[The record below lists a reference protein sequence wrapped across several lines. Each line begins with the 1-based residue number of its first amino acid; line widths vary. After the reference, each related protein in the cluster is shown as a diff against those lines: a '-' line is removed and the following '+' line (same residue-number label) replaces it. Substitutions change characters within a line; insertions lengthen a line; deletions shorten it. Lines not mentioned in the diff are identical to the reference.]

1 MNCDVIKLL
10 PDSVANQIAA
20 GEVIQRPAS
29 VIKEL
34 VENSVD
40 AGATAIEIIVRDA
53 GRTLI
58 QVVDNGK
65 GMTPTDARMAFERHA
80 TSKITAADDL
90 YALHTMGFRGEAL
103 PSIAAVA
110 QIDLRTMQPGETVGT
125 RLQLSESQFVSQEAC
140 VCRAGTSLM
149 VKNLFFH
156 MPARRKFLKKDS
168 VEMSHIMHEFER
180 LALVNTD
187 IEFTFISNDTTMFK
201 LLRGSLKQRITAL
214 MGKAIGS
221 QIIPIAT
228 ETAIV
233 KIDGFVGLPSHARR
247 RGAPQ
252 YFFVNGRNMRH
263 PYFHKAVTSCYA
275 DLIAPDVQPIYFINL
290 QVDPATIDVNI
301 HPQKHEIKFE
311 NEQAIWQ
318 ILTAAV
324 KQALGR
330 VNAAGA
336 IDFDSDDVPD
346 IPVFMPD
353 ANAPMPGIATNADYN
368 PFTAEDTD
376 DTAPQVGFEMRSSI
390 NTAGQP
396 AATERRA
403 SPITPGYSRPATQR
417 VPDDWDKLYES
428 FVRRSGSNEVPD
440 PEPASAPATT
450 PAVVEQTTDTGSDT
464 RPPVL
469 IEAADSITRHL
480 SLNNKYIVLASREG
494 LMIIDRHRAHMRV
507 LYDRY
512 IAELQDSPRPS
523 QKLLFPETVTLT
535 PAQST
540 TLSAV
545 SDLIGR
551 LGFDVS
557 FLGDSVWAVN
567 AIPATRGN
575 AVEALTRMVAE
586 LAESGETSDDIM
598 IRPLAKAMAR
608 SQALLP
614 GQEITPEEDEALI
627 AALLSSTEAAY
638 SPDGL
643 KTFTIIDNP
652 SLSKLFH

>member
-34 VENSVD
+34 VENSID
-40 AGATAIEIIVRDA
+40 AGATAIEIIVKDA

-90 YALHTMGFRGEAL
+90 YSLHTMGFRGEAL

-110 QIDLRTMQPGETVGT
+110 QIDLRTMPQGETIGT

-140 VCRAGTSLM
+140 ACRAGTNLM

-187 IEFTFISNDTTMFK
+187 VEFTFISNDTTMFK
-201 LLRGSLKQRITAL
+201 LLRSSLKQRIIAL
-214 MGKAIGS
+214 MGKAIGG

-228 ETAIV
+228 ETAMV
-233 KIDGFVGLPSHARR
+233 KVDGFVGLPSHARR
-247 RGAPQ
+247 RNAPQ

-263 PYFHKAVTSCYA
+263 PYFHKAVVGCYS
-275 DLIAPDVQPIYFINL
+275 DLIAPDMQPIYFINL

-318 ILTAAV
+318 IITAAV

-336 IDFDSDDVPD
+336 IDFDSEGMPD
-346 IPVFMPD
+346 IPVFQPD
-353 ANAPMPGIATNADYN
+353 ANATMPEIATDEGYN
-368 PFTAEDTD
+368 PFSD
-376 DTAPQVGFEMRSSI
+376 DPNQLPPVGFEIRSSI
-390 NTAGQP
+390 NTGSTPQP
-396 AATERRA
+396 RQA
-403 SPITPGYSRPATQR
+403 SAIAPSRPATQR
-417 VPDDWDKLYES
+417 VPGDWDKLYES
-428 FVRRSGSNEVPD
+428 FVQRSGEHPDMQPD
-440 PEPASAPATT
+440 PTEPAAPTEVRATPISPSDAPT
-450 PAVVEQTTDTGSDT
+450 LLDATDSY
-464 RPPVL
+464 
-469 IEAADSITRHL
+469 SRHL

-512 IAELQDSPRPS
+512 ITELKDTTQPS
-523 QKLLFPETVTLT
+523 QKLLFPETITLT

-540 TLSAV
+540 SLSAV
-545 SDLIGR
+545 SDLVAR
-551 LGFDVS
+551 LGFDIS

-567 AIPATRGN
+567 AVPATRGN
-575 AVEALTRMVAE
+575 AIDVLTRMVAE
-586 LAESGETSDDIM
+586 LAESGETSDELM
-598 IRPLAKAMAR
+598 IKPLAKAMAR

-627 AALLSSTEAAY
+627 AALLSSAEAAY

-643 KTFTIIDNP
+643 KTYTILDNP

>member
-34 VENSVD
+34 VENSID
-40 AGATAIEIIVRDA
+40 AGATAIEIIVKDA

-90 YALHTMGFRGEAL
+90 YSLHTMGFRGEAL

-110 QIDLRTMQPGETVGT
+110 QIDLRTMPHGETIGT

-140 VCRAGTSLM
+140 ACRAGTNLM

-187 IEFTFISNDTTMFK
+187 VEFTFISNDTTMFK
-201 LLRGSLKQRITAL
+201 LLRSSLKQRITAL

-228 ETAIV
+228 ETAMV

-247 RGAPQ
+247 RNAPQ

-263 PYFHKAVTSCYA
+263 PYFHKAVASCYSE
-275 DLIAPDVQPIYFINL
+275 LIAPDMQPIYFINL

-336 IDFDSDDVPD
+336 IDFESDDIPD
-346 IPVFMPD
+346 IPVFLPD
-353 ANAPMPGIATNADYN
+353 ANAPMPEIATNAGYN
-368 PFTAEDTD
+368 PFTD
-376 DTAPQVGFEMRSSI
+376 DPNELPPVGFEIRSSI
-390 NTAGQP
+390 NTTDKPQQTRTSS
-396 AATERRA
+396 AAT
-403 SPITPGYSRPATQR
+403 PSRPATQR

-428 FVRRSGSNEVPD
+428 FVRRSGDLPDVQPDTEEIASQNETRADLNTPSD
-440 PEPASAPATT
+440 T
-450 PAVVEQTTDTGSDT
+450 PA
-464 RPPVL
+464 L
-469 IEAADSITRHL
+469 IEATESYSRHL

-494 LMIIDRHRAHMRV
+494 LMVIDRHRAHMRV

-512 IAELQDSPRPS
+512 LAELKDAPQPS
-523 QKLLFPETVTLT
+523 QKLLFPESITLT

-545 SDLIGR
+545 SDLVTR

-557 FLGDSVWAVN
+557 FLGNSVWAVN
-567 AIPATRGN
+567 AVPATRGN
-575 AVEALTRMVAE
+575 AIDALTTMVAE
-586 LAESGETSDDIM
+586 LAETGEASEEMM
-598 IRPLAKAMAR
+598 IKPMAKAMAR
-608 SQALLP
+608 SQALMP

-627 AALLSSTEAAY
+627 AALLSSAEAAY

-643 KTFTIIDNP
+643 KTYSILDNQ

>member
-34 VENSVD
+34 VENSID
-40 AGATAIEIIVRDA
+40 AGATAIEIIVKDA

-90 YALHTMGFRGEAL
+90 YSLHTMGFRGEAL

-110 QIDLRTMQPGETVGT
+110 QIDLRTMPHGETIGT

-140 VCRAGTSLM
+140 ACRAGTNLM

-187 IEFTFISNDTTMFK
+187 VEFTFISNDTTMFK
-201 LLRGSLKQRITAL
+201 LLRSSLKQRITAL

-228 ETAIV
+228 ETAMV

-247 RGAPQ
+247 RNAPQ

-263 PYFHKAVTSCYA
+263 PYFHKAVASCYSE
-275 DLIAPDVQPIYFINL
+275 LIAPDMQPIYFINL

-336 IDFDSDDVPD
+336 IDFESDDIPD
-346 IPVFMPD
+346 IPVFLPD
-353 ANAPMPGIATNADYN
+353 ANAPMPEIATNAGYN
-368 PFTAEDTD
+368 PFTD
-376 DTAPQVGFEMRSSI
+376 DPNELPQVGFEIRSSI
-390 NTAGQP
+390 NTTDKPQQTRTSS
-396 AATERRA
+396 AAT
-403 SPITPGYSRPATQR
+403 PSRPATQR

-428 FVRRSGSNEVPD
+428 FVRRSGDLPDVQPDTEEIASQNETRADLNTPSD
-440 PEPASAPATT
+440 T
-450 PAVVEQTTDTGSDT
+450 PA
-464 RPPVL
+464 L
-469 IEAADSITRHL
+469 IEATESYSRHL

-494 LMIIDRHRAHMRV
+494 LMVIDRHRAHMRV

-512 IAELQDSPRPS
+512 LAELKDAPPPS
-523 QKLLFPETVTLT
+523 QKLLFPESITLT

-545 SDLIGR
+545 SDLVTR

-557 FLGDSVWAVN
+557 FLGNSVWAVN
-567 AIPATRGN
+567 AVPATRGN
-575 AVEALTRMVAE
+575 AIEALTTMVAE
-586 LAESGETSDDIM
+586 LAETGEASEEMM
-598 IRPLAKAMAR
+598 IKPMAKAMAR
-608 SQALLP
+608 SQALMP

-627 AALLSSTEAAY
+627 AALLSSAEAAY

-643 KTFTIIDNP
+643 KTYSILDNQ

>member
-34 VENSVD
+34 VENSID
-40 AGATAIEIIVRDA
+40 AGATAVEIIVKDA

-110 QIDLRTMQPGETVGT
+110 QIDLRTMRPGETVGT

-140 VCRAGTSLM
+140 ACRAGTNMM

-187 IEFTFISNDTTMFK
+187 VEFTFISNDTTLFK

-247 RGAPQ
+247 RNAPQ

-275 DLIAPDVQPIYFINL
+275 DLIAADMQPIYFISL

-318 ILTAAV
+318 IITAAV

-336 IDFDSDDVPD
+336 IDFDSDDIPD

-353 ANAPMPGIATNADYN
+353 ANATMPGIATNDNYN
-368 PFTAEDTD
+368 PFAD
-376 DTAPQVGFEMRSSI
+376 DADFPARSGFEIRSSI
-390 NTAGQP
+390 NTADSPRQP
-396 AATERRA
+396 RQAA
-403 SPITPGYSRPATQR
+403 PLSRPATQH
-417 VPDDWDKLYES
+417 VPDDWDRLYES
-428 FVRRSGSNEVPD
+428 FVRRSEGPVPSE
-440 PEPASAPATT
+440 PEPSAAASGHETETRADLSSPGT
-450 PAVVEQTTDTGSDT
+450 PALIDT
-464 RPPVL
+464 
-469 IEAADSITRHL
+469 ADSFSRHL

-512 IAELQDSPRPS
+512 LAKMQAAPRPS

-535 PAQST
+535 PSQST
-540 TLSAV
+540 AMSAV
-545 SDLIGR
+545 SDLLER
-551 LGFDVS
+551 LGYDVS

-567 AIPATRGN
+567 AVPSVRGN

-586 LAESGETSDDIM
+586 LAESGEAPDDLTVK
-598 IRPLAKAMAR
+598 PLAKAMAR

-627 AALLSSTEAAY
+627 AALLSSPEAAY

-643 KTFTIIDNP
+643 RTYTIIDNP

>member
-34 VENSVD
+34 VENSID
-40 AGATAIEIIVRDA
+40 AGATAIEIIVKDA

-90 YALHTMGFRGEAL
+90 YSLHTMGFRGEAL

-110 QIDLRTMQPGETVGT
+110 QIDLRTMPHGETIGT

-140 VCRAGTSLM
+140 ACRAGTNLM

-187 IEFTFISNDTTMFK
+187 VEFTFISNDTTMFK
-201 LLRGSLKQRITAL
+201 LLRSSLKQRITAL

-228 ETAIV
+228 ETAMV

-247 RGAPQ
+247 RNAPQ

-263 PYFHKAVTSCYA
+263 PYFHKAVASCYSE
-275 DLIAPDVQPIYFINL
+275 LIAPDMQPIYFINL

-336 IDFDSDDVPD
+336 IDFESDDIPD
-346 IPVFMPD
+346 IPVFLPD
-353 ANAPMPGIATNADYN
+353 ANAPMPEIATNAGYN
-368 PFTAEDTD
+368 PFTD
-376 DTAPQVGFEMRSSI
+376 DPNELPQVGFEIRSSI
-390 NTAGQP
+390 NTTDKPQQTRTSS
-396 AATERRA
+396 AAT
-403 SPITPGYSRPATQR
+403 PSRPATQR

-428 FVRRSGSNEVPD
+428 FVRRSGDLPDVQPDTEEIASQNETRADLNTPSD
-440 PEPASAPATT
+440 T
-450 PAVVEQTTDTGSDT
+450 PA
-464 RPPVL
+464 L
-469 IEAADSITRHL
+469 IEATESYSRHL

-494 LMIIDRHRAHMRV
+494 LMVIDRHRAHMRV

-512 IAELQDSPRPS
+512 LAELKDAPQPS
-523 QKLLFPETVTLT
+523 QKLLFPESITLT

-545 SDLIGR
+545 SDLVTH

-557 FLGDSVWAVN
+557 FLGNSVWAVN
-567 AIPATRGN
+567 AVPATRGN
-575 AVEALTRMVAE
+575 AIEALTTMVAE
-586 LAESGETSDDIM
+586 LAETGEASEEMM
-598 IRPLAKAMAR
+598 IKPMAKAMAR
-608 SQALLP
+608 SQALMP

-627 AALLSSTEAAY
+627 AALLSSAEAAY

-643 KTFTIIDNP
+643 KTYSILDNQ

>member
-34 VENSVD
+34 VENSID
-40 AGATAIEIIVRDA
+40 AGATAVEIIVKDA

-140 VCRAGTSLM
+140 ACRAGTNMM

-187 IEFTFISNDTTMFK
+187 VEFTFISNDTTLFK

-247 RGAPQ
+247 RNAPQ

-275 DLIAPDVQPIYFINL
+275 DLIAADMQPIYFISL

-318 ILTAAV
+318 IITAAV

-336 IDFDSDDVPD
+336 IDFDSDDIPD

-353 ANAPMPGIATNADYN
+353 ANATMPGIATNDNYN
-368 PFTAEDTD
+368 PFAD
-376 DTAPQVGFEMRSSI
+376 DADFPARSGFEIRSSI
-390 NTAGQP
+390 NTADSPRQP
-396 AATERRA
+396 RQAAPLR
-403 SPITPGYSRPATQR
+403 RPATQR
-417 VPDDWDKLYES
+417 VPDDWDRLYES
-428 FVRRSGSNEVPD
+428 FVRRSEGPAPSE
-440 PEPASAPATT
+440 PEPSAAASGHETETRADLSSPGT
-450 PAVVEQTTDTGSDT
+450 PALIDTTDSF
-464 RPPVL
+464 
-469 IEAADSITRHL
+469 SRHL

-512 IAELQDSPRPS
+512 LAEMQAVPRPS

-535 PAQST
+535 PSQST
-540 TLSAV
+540 AMSAV
-545 SDLIGR
+545 SDLLER
-551 LGFDVS
+551 LGYDVS

-567 AIPATRGN
+567 AVPSVRGN

-586 LAESGETSDDIM
+586 LAESGEAPDDLTVK
-598 IRPLAKAMAR
+598 PLARAMAR

-627 AALLSSTEAAY
+627 AALLSSPEAAY

-643 KTFTIIDNP
+643 RTYTIIDNP

>member
-34 VENSVD
+34 VENSID
-40 AGATAIEIIVRDA
+40 AGATAIEIIVKDA

-90 YALHTMGFRGEAL
+90 YSLHTMGFRGEAL

-110 QIDLRTMQPGETVGT
+110 QIDLRTMPQGETIGT

-140 VCRAGTSLM
+140 ACRAGTNLM

-187 IEFTFISNDTTMFK
+187 VEFTFISNDTTMFK
-201 LLRGSLKQRITAL
+201 LLRSSLKQRIIAL
-214 MGKAIGS
+214 MGKAIGG

-228 ETAIV
+228 ETAMV
-233 KIDGFVGLPSHARR
+233 KVDGFVGLPSHARR
-247 RGAPQ
+247 RNAPQ

-263 PYFHKAVTSCYA
+263 PYFHKAVVGCYA
-275 DLIAPDVQPIYFINL
+275 DLIAPDMQPIYFINL

-318 ILTAAV
+318 IITAAV

-336 IDFDSDDVPD
+336 IDFDSEGMPD
-346 IPVFMPD
+346 IPVFQPD
-353 ANAPMPGIATNADYN
+353 ANATMPEIATDEGYN
-368 PFTAEDTD
+368 PFSD
-376 DTAPQVGFEMRSSI
+376 DPNQLPPVGFEIRSSI
-390 NTAGQP
+390 NTGSTPQP
-396 AATERRA
+396 RAASA
-403 SPITPGYSRPATQR
+403 IAPSRPATQR
-417 VPDDWDKLYES
+417 VPGDWDKLYES
-428 FVRRSGSNEVPD
+428 FVQRSGEHPDVQPD
-440 PEPASAPATT
+440 PTEPVAPTEVRATPVPPSDAPT
-450 PAVVEQTTDTGSDT
+450 LLDATDSY
-464 RPPVL
+464 
-469 IEAADSITRHL
+469 SRHL

-512 IAELQDSPRPS
+512 IAELKDTTQPS
-523 QKLLFPETVTLT
+523 QKLLFPETITLT

-540 TLSAV
+540 SLSAV
-545 SDLIGR
+545 SDLVAR

-567 AIPATRGN
+567 AVPATRGN
-575 AVEALTRMVAE
+575 AIDVLTRMVAE
-586 LAESGETSDDIM
+586 LAESGETSDELM
-598 IRPLAKAMAR
+598 IKPLAKAMAR

-627 AALLSSTEAAY
+627 AALLSSAEAAY

-643 KTFTIIDNP
+643 KTYTILDNP

>member
-34 VENSVD
+34 VENSID
-40 AGATAIEIIVRDA
+40 AGATAIEIIVKDA

-80 TSKITAADDL
+80 TSKITTADDL
-90 YALHTMGFRGEAL
+90 YSLHTMGFRGEAL

-110 QIDLRTMQPGETVGT
+110 QIDLRTMPQGETIGT

-140 VCRAGTSLM
+140 ACRAGTNLM

-187 IEFTFISNDTTMFK
+187 VEFTFISNDTTMFK
-201 LLRGSLKQRITAL
+201 LLRSSLKQRIIAL
-214 MGKAIGS
+214 MGKAIGG

-228 ETAIV
+228 ETAMV
-233 KIDGFVGLPSHARR
+233 KVDGFVGLPSHARR
-247 RGAPQ
+247 RNAPQ

-263 PYFHKAVTSCYA
+263 PYFHKAVVGCYA
-275 DLIAPDVQPIYFINL
+275 DLIAPDMQPIYFINL

-318 ILTAAV
+318 IITAAV

-336 IDFDSDDVPD
+336 IDFDSEGMPD
-346 IPVFMPD
+346 IPVFQPD
-353 ANAPMPGIATNADYN
+353 ANATMPEIATDEGYN
-368 PFTAEDTD
+368 PFSD
-376 DTAPQVGFEMRSSI
+376 DPNQRPPVGFEIRSSI
-390 NTAGQP
+390 NTGSTPQP
-396 AATERRA
+396 RAASA
-403 SPITPGYSRPATQR
+403 IAPSRPATQR
-417 VPDDWDKLYES
+417 VPGDWDKLYES
-428 FVRRSGSNEVPD
+428 FVQRSGDQADVQPD
-440 PEPASAPATT
+440 PTEPVAPTEVRATPVPPSDAPT
-450 PAVVEQTTDTGSDT
+450 LLDATDSY
-464 RPPVL
+464 
-469 IEAADSITRHL
+469 SRHL

-512 IAELQDSPRPS
+512 IAELKDTTQPS
-523 QKLLFPETVTLT
+523 QKLLFPETITLT

-540 TLSAV
+540 SLSAV
-545 SDLIGR
+545 SDLVAR

-567 AIPATRGN
+567 AVPATRGN
-575 AVEALTRMVAE
+575 AIDVLTRMVAE
-586 LAESGETSDDIM
+586 LAESGETSDELM
-598 IRPLAKAMAR
+598 IKPLAKAMAR

-627 AALLSSTEAAY
+627 AALLSSAEAAY

-643 KTFTIIDNP
+643 KTYTILDNP

>member
-34 VENSVD
+34 VENSID
-40 AGATAIEIIVRDA
+40 AGATAIEIIVKDA

-90 YALHTMGFRGEAL
+90 YSLHTMGFRGEAL

-110 QIDLRTMQPGETVGT
+110 QIDLRTMPQGETIGT

-140 VCRAGTSLM
+140 ACRAGTNLM

-187 IEFTFISNDTTMFK
+187 VEFTFIANDTTMFK
-201 LLRGSLKQRITAL
+201 LLRGSLKQRIIAL
-214 MGKAIGS
+214 MGKAIGA

-228 ETAIV
+228 ETAMV

-247 RGAPQ
+247 RNAPQ

-263 PYFHKAVTSCYA
+263 PYFHKAVVGCYS
-275 DLIAPDVQPIYFINL
+275 DLIAPDMQPIYFINL
-290 QVDPATIDVNI
+290 QVDPSTIDVNI

-318 ILTAAV
+318 IITAAV

-336 IDFDSDDVPD
+336 IDFDSEGMPD
-346 IPVFMPD
+346 IPVFQPDTNATMPE
-353 ANAPMPGIATNADYN
+353 IATDEGYN
-368 PFTAEDTD
+368 PFSD
-376 DTAPQVGFEMRSSI
+376 DPNRLPPVGFEIKSSI
-390 NTAGQP
+390 NTGNSPQP
-396 AATERRA
+396 RTAPAIA
-403 SPITPGYSRPATQR
+403 PSRPATQR
-417 VPDDWDKLYES
+417 VPDNWDKLYES
-428 FVRRSGSNEVPD
+428 FVQRSGDRCDVQPD
-440 PEPASAPATT
+440 PTEPTAPTEVRANPMSPSDVPTLLDAT
-450 PAVVEQTTDTGSDT
+450 
-464 RPPVL
+464 
-469 IEAADSITRHL
+469 DSYSRHL

-494 LMIIDRHRAHMRV
+494 LMIIDRHRAHLRV

-512 IAELQDSPRPS
+512 IAELKDTTQPS
-523 QKLLFPETVTLT
+523 QKLLFPETITLT

-540 TLSAV
+540 ALSAV
-545 SDLIGR
+545 SDLVAR

-567 AIPATRGN
+567 AVPATRGN
-575 AVEALTRMVAE
+575 AIEVLTRMVAE
-586 LAESGETSDDIM
+586 LAESGETSDELM
-598 IRPLAKAMAR
+598 IKPLAKAMAR

-627 AALLSSTEAAY
+627 AALLSSAEAAY

-643 KTFTIIDNP
+643 NTYTILDNP

>member
-34 VENSVD
+34 VENSID
-40 AGATAIEIIVRDA
+40 AGATAVEIIVKDA

-140 VCRAGTSLM
+140 ACRAGTNMM

-187 IEFTFISNDTTMFK
+187 VEFTFISNDTTLFK

-247 RGAPQ
+247 RNAPQ

-275 DLIAPDVQPIYFINL
+275 DLIAADMQPIYFISL

-318 ILTAAV
+318 IITAAV

-336 IDFDSDDVPD
+336 IDFDSDDIPD

-353 ANAPMPGIATNADYN
+353 ADATMPGIATNDNYN
-368 PFTAEDTD
+368 PFAD
-376 DTAPQVGFEMRSSI
+376 DADFPARTGFEIRSSI
-390 NTAGQP
+390 NTADSPRQP
-396 AATERRA
+396 RQAA
-403 SPITPGYSRPATQR
+403 PLSRPATQR
-417 VPDDWDKLYES
+417 VPDDWDRLYES
-428 FVRRSGSNEVPD
+428 FVRRSEGPAPSE
-440 PEPASAPATT
+440 PEPSAAASGHETETRADLSSPGT
-450 PAVVEQTTDTGSDT
+450 PALIDTTDSF
-464 RPPVL
+464 
-469 IEAADSITRHL
+469 SRHL

-512 IAELQDSPRPS
+512 LAEMQAAPRPS

-535 PAQST
+535 PSQST
-540 TLSAV
+540 AMSAV
-545 SDLIGR
+545 SDLLER
-551 LGFDVS
+551 LGYDVS

-567 AIPATRGN
+567 AVPSVRGN

-586 LAESGETSDDIM
+586 LAESGEAPDDLTVK
-598 IRPLAKAMAR
+598 PLAKAMAR

-627 AALLSSTEAAY
+627 AALLSSPEAAY

-643 KTFTIIDNP
+643 RTYTIIDNP

>member
-34 VENSVD
+34 VENSID
-40 AGATAIEIIVRDA
+40 AGATAIEIIVKDA

-90 YALHTMGFRGEAL
+90 YSLHTMGFRGEAL

-110 QIDLRTMQPGETVGT
+110 QIDLRTMPQGETIGT

-140 VCRAGTSLM
+140 ACRAGTNLM

-187 IEFTFISNDTTMFK
+187 VEFTFISNDTTMFK
-201 LLRGSLKQRITAL
+201 LLRSSLKQRIIAL
-214 MGKAIGS
+214 MGKAIGG

-228 ETAIV
+228 ETAMV
-233 KIDGFVGLPSHARR
+233 KVDGFVGLPSHARR
-247 RGAPQ
+247 RNAPQ

-263 PYFHKAVTSCYA
+263 PYFHKAVVGCYA
-275 DLIAPDVQPIYFINL
+275 DLIAADMQPIYFINL

-318 ILTAAV
+318 IITAAV

-336 IDFDSDDVPD
+336 IDFDSEGMPD
-346 IPVFMPD
+346 IPVFQPD
-353 ANAPMPGIATNADYN
+353 ANATMPEIATDEGYN
-368 PFTAEDTD
+368 PFSD
-376 DTAPQVGFEMRSSI
+376 DPNQQPPVGFEIRSSI
-390 NTAGQP
+390 NTGSTPQP
-396 AATERRA
+396 RA
-403 SPITPGYSRPATQR
+403 SSAIAPSRPATKR
-417 VPDDWDKLYES
+417 VPGDWDKLYES
-428 FVRRSGSNEVPD
+428 FVQRSGEHPDVQPD
-440 PEPASAPATT
+440 PTEPVAPTEVRATPVPPSDAPT
-450 PAVVEQTTDTGSDT
+450 LLDATDSY
-464 RPPVL
+464 
-469 IEAADSITRHL
+469 SRHL

-512 IAELQDSPRPS
+512 IAELKDTTQPS
-523 QKLLFPETVTLT
+523 QKLLFPETITLT

-540 TLSAV
+540 SLSAV
-545 SDLIGR
+545 SDLVAR

-567 AIPATRGN
+567 AVPATRGN
-575 AVEALTRMVAE
+575 AIDVLTRMVAE
-586 LAESGETSDDIM
+586 LAESGETSDELM
-598 IRPLAKAMAR
+598 IKPLAKAMAR

-627 AALLSSTEAAY
+627 AALLSSAEAAY

-643 KTFTIIDNP
+643 KTYTILDNP

>member
-34 VENSVD
+34 VENSID
-40 AGATAIEIIVRDA
+40 AGATAIEIIVKDA

-90 YALHTMGFRGEAL
+90 YSLHTMGFRGEAL

-110 QIDLRTMQPGETVGT
+110 QIDLRTMPQGETIGT

-140 VCRAGTSLM
+140 ACRAGTNLM

-187 IEFTFISNDTTMFK
+187 VEFTFISNDTTMFK
-201 LLRGSLKQRITAL
+201 LLRSSLKQRIIAL
-214 MGKAIGS
+214 MGKAIGA

-228 ETAIV
+228 ETAMV
-233 KIDGFVGLPSHARR
+233 KVDGFVGLPSHARR
-247 RGAPQ
+247 RNAPQ

-263 PYFHKAVTSCYA
+263 PYFHKAVVGCYS
-275 DLIAPDVQPIYFINL
+275 DLIAPDMQPIYFINL
-290 QVDPATIDVNI
+290 QVDPSTIDVNI

-318 ILTAAV
+318 IITAAV

-336 IDFDSDDVPD
+336 IDFDSEGIPD
-346 IPVFMPD
+346 IPVFQPD
-353 ANAPMPGIATNADYN
+353 ANATMPEIVTDEGYN
-368 PFTAEDTD
+368 PFSD
-376 DTAPQVGFEMRSSI
+376 DPNQLPPVGFEIRSSI
-390 NTAGQP
+390 NTGSTPQP
-396 AATERRA
+396 RQA
-403 SPITPGYSRPATQR
+403 STPPTSRPATQR
-417 VPDDWDKLYES
+417 VPDNWDKLYES
-428 FVRRSGSNEVPD
+428 FVRRSGDQPDVQPDSTEPITATEVRATPMTPSD
-440 PEPASAPATT
+440 APTLLDAT
-450 PAVVEQTTDTGSDT
+450 
-464 RPPVL
+464 
-469 IEAADSITRHL
+469 DSYSRHL

-512 IAELQDSPRPS
+512 IAELKETTQPS
-523 QKLLFPETVTLT
+523 QKLLFPETITLT

-540 TLSAV
+540 SLSAV
-545 SDLIGR
+545 SDLVAR

-567 AIPATRGN
+567 AVPATRGN
-575 AVEALTRMVAE
+575 AIDVLTRMVAE
-586 LAESGETSDDIM
+586 LAESGETSDELM
-598 IRPLAKAMAR
+598 IKPLAKAMAR

-643 KTFTIIDNP
+643 KTYTILDNP

>member
-34 VENSVD
+34 VENSID
-40 AGATAIEIIVRDA
+40 AGATAIEIIVKDA

-90 YALHTMGFRGEAL
+90 YSLHTMGFRGEAL

-110 QIDLRTMQPGETVGT
+110 QIDLRTMPQGETIGT

-140 VCRAGTSLM
+140 ACRAGTNLM

-187 IEFTFISNDTTMFK
+187 VEFTFISNDTTMFK
-201 LLRGSLKQRITAL
+201 LLRSSLKQRIIAL
-214 MGKAIGS
+214 MGKAIGG

-228 ETAIV
+228 ETAMV
-233 KIDGFVGLPSHARR
+233 KVDGFVGLPSHARR
-247 RGAPQ
+247 RNAPQ

-263 PYFHKAVTSCYA
+263 PYFHKAVIGCYS
-275 DLIAPDVQPIYFINL
+275 DLIAPDMQPIYFINL

-318 ILTAAV
+318 IITAAV

-336 IDFDSDDVPD
+336 IDFDSEGMPD
-346 IPVFMPD
+346 IPVFQPD
-353 ANAPMPGIATNADYN
+353 ANATMPEIATDEGYN
-368 PFTAEDTD
+368 PFSD
-376 DTAPQVGFEMRSSI
+376 DPNQLPPVGFEIRSSI
-390 NTAGQP
+390 NTGSTPQP
-396 AATERRA
+396 RQA
-403 SPITPGYSRPATQR
+403 SAIAPSRPATQR
-417 VPDDWDKLYES
+417 VPGDWDKLYES
-428 FVRRSGSNEVPD
+428 FVQRSGEHPDMQPD
-440 PEPASAPATT
+440 PTEPAAPTEVRATPISPSDAPT
-450 PAVVEQTTDTGSDT
+450 LLDATDSY
-464 RPPVL
+464 
-469 IEAADSITRHL
+469 SRHL

-512 IAELQDSPRPS
+512 ITELKDTTQPS
-523 QKLLFPETVTLT
+523 QKLLFPETITLT

-540 TLSAV
+540 SLSAV
-545 SDLIGR
+545 SDLVAR

-567 AIPATRGN
+567 AVPATRGN
-575 AVEALTRMVAE
+575 AIDVLTRMVAE
-586 LAESGETSDDIM
+586 LAESGETSDELM
-598 IRPLAKAMAR
+598 IKPLAKAMAR

-627 AALLSSTEAAY
+627 AALLSSAEAAY

-643 KTFTIIDNP
+643 KTYTILDNP

>member
-34 VENSVD
+34 VENSID
-40 AGATAIEIIVRDA
+40 AGATAIEIIVKDA

-90 YALHTMGFRGEAL
+90 YSLHTMGFRGEAL

-110 QIDLRTMQPGETVGT
+110 QIDLRTMPQGETIGT

-140 VCRAGTSLM
+140 ACRAGTNLM

-187 IEFTFISNDTTMFK
+187 VEFTFISNDTTMFK
-201 LLRGSLKQRITAL
+201 LLQSSLKQRIIAL
-214 MGKAIGS
+214 MGKAIGG

-228 ETAIV
+228 ETAMV
-233 KIDGFVGLPSHARR
+233 KVDGFVGLPSHARR
-247 RGAPQ
+247 RNAPQ

-263 PYFHKAVTSCYA
+263 PYFHKAVVGCYS
-275 DLIAPDVQPIYFINL
+275 DLIAPDMQPIYFINL
-290 QVDPATIDVNI
+290 QVDPSTIDVNI

-318 ILTAAV
+318 IITAAV

-336 IDFDSDDVPD
+336 IDFDSEGMPD
-346 IPVFMPD
+346 IPVFQPD
-353 ANAPMPGIATNADYN
+353 ANATMPEIATDEGYN
-368 PFTAEDTD
+368 PFSD
-376 DTAPQVGFEMRSSI
+376 DPNQLPPVGFEIRSSI
-390 NTAGQP
+390 NTGSTPQP
-396 AATERRA
+396 RQA
-403 SPITPGYSRPATQR
+403 SAIAPSRPATQR
-417 VPDDWDKLYES
+417 VPDNWDKLYES
-428 FVRRSGSNEVPD
+428 FVQRSGEHPDVQPD
-440 PEPASAPATT
+440 PTEPTAPTEVRATPMPPSDAPT
-450 PAVVEQTTDTGSDT
+450 LLDATDSY
-464 RPPVL
+464 
-469 IEAADSITRHL
+469 SRHL

-512 IAELQDSPRPS
+512 ITELKDTTQPS
-523 QKLLFPETVTLT
+523 QKLLFPETITLT

-540 TLSAV
+540 SLSAV
-545 SDLIGR
+545 SDLVAR

-567 AIPATRGN
+567 AVPATRGN
-575 AVEALTRMVAE
+575 AIDVLTRMVAE
-586 LAESGETSDDIM
+586 LAESGETSDELM
-598 IRPLAKAMAR
+598 IKPLAKAMAR

-614 GQEITPEEDEALI
+614 GQEITSEEDEALI
-627 AALLSSTEAAY
+627 AALLSSAEAAY

-643 KTFTIIDNP
+643 KTYTILDNP

>member
-34 VENSVD
+34 VENSID
-40 AGATAIEIIVRDA
+40 AGATAVEIIVKDA

-140 VCRAGTSLM
+140 ACRAGTNMM

-187 IEFTFISNDTTMFK
+187 VEFTFISNDTTLFK

-247 RGAPQ
+247 RNAPQ

-275 DLIAPDVQPIYFINL
+275 DLIAGDMQPIYFISL

-318 ILTAAV
+318 IITAAV

-336 IDFDSDDVPD
+336 IDFDSDDIPD

-353 ANAPMPGIATNADYN
+353 ANATMPGIATNDNYN
-368 PFTAEDTD
+368 PFAD
-376 DTAPQVGFEMRSSI
+376 DADFPARTGFEIRSSI
-390 NTAGQP
+390 NTADSPRQSRQ
-396 AATERRA
+396 AA
-403 SPITPGYSRPATQR
+403 PLSRPATQR
-417 VPDDWDKLYES
+417 VPDDWDRLYES
-428 FVRRSGSNEVPD
+428 FIRRSEGPAPSE
-440 PEPASAPATT
+440 PEPSAAASGHETETRADLSSPGPPALID
-450 PAVVEQTTDTGSDT
+450 TTDSF
-464 RPPVL
+464 
-469 IEAADSITRHL
+469 SRHL

-512 IAELQDSPRPS
+512 LAEMQAAPRPS
-523 QKLLFPETVTLT
+523 HKLLFPETVTLT
-535 PAQST
+535 PSQST
-540 TLSAV
+540 AMSAV
-545 SDLIGR
+545 SDLLER
-551 LGFDVS
+551 LGYDVS

-567 AIPATRGN
+567 AVPSVRGN

-586 LAESGETSDDIM
+586 LAESGEAPDDLTVK
-598 IRPLAKAMAR
+598 PLAKAMAR

-627 AALLSSTEAAY
+627 AALLSSPEAAY

-643 KTFTIIDNP
+643 RTYTIIDNP

>member
-34 VENSVD
+34 VENSID
-40 AGATAIEIIVRDA
+40 AGATAIEIIVKDA

-80 TSKITAADDL
+80 TSKITAANDL
-90 YALHTMGFRGEAL
+90 YSLHTMGFRGEAL

-110 QIDLRTMQPGETVGT
+110 QIDLRTMPQGETIGT

-140 VCRAGTSLM
+140 ACRAGTNLM

-187 IEFTFISNDTTMFK
+187 VEFTFISNDTTMFK
-201 LLRGSLKQRITAL
+201 LLRSSLKQRIIAL
-214 MGKAIGS
+214 MGKAIGG

-228 ETAIV
+228 ETAMV
-233 KIDGFVGLPSHARR
+233 KVDGFVGLPSHARR
-247 RGAPQ
+247 RNAPQ

-263 PYFHKAVTSCYA
+263 PYFHKAVVGCYS
-275 DLIAPDVQPIYFINL
+275 DLIAPDMQPIYFINL

-318 ILTAAV
+318 IITAAV

-336 IDFDSDDVPD
+336 IDFDSEGMPD
-346 IPVFMPD
+346 IPVFQPD
-353 ANAPMPGIATNADYN
+353 ANATMPEIATDEGYN
-368 PFTAEDTD
+368 PFSD
-376 DTAPQVGFEMRSSI
+376 DPNQLPPVGFEIRSSI
-390 NTAGQP
+390 NTGSTPQP
-396 AATERRA
+396 RQA
-403 SPITPGYSRPATQR
+403 SAIAPSRPATQR
-417 VPDDWDKLYES
+417 VPGDWDKLYES
-428 FVRRSGSNEVPD
+428 FVQRSGEHPDMQPD
-440 PEPASAPATT
+440 PTEPAAPTEVRATPISPSDAPT
-450 PAVVEQTTDTGSDT
+450 LLDATDSY
-464 RPPVL
+464 
-469 IEAADSITRHL
+469 SRHL

-512 IAELQDSPRPS
+512 ITELKDTTQPS
-523 QKLLFPETVTLT
+523 QKLLFPETITLT

-540 TLSAV
+540 SLSAV
-545 SDLIGR
+545 SDLVAR

-567 AIPATRGN
+567 AVPATRGN
-575 AVEALTRMVAE
+575 AIDVLTRMVAE
-586 LAESGETSDDIM
+586 LAESGETSDELM
-598 IRPLAKAMAR
+598 IKPLAKAMAR

-627 AALLSSTEAAY
+627 AALLSSAEAAY

-643 KTFTIIDNP
+643 KTYTILDNP

>member
-34 VENSVD
+34 VENSID
-40 AGATAIEIIVRDA
+40 AGATAIEIIVKDA

-90 YALHTMGFRGEAL
+90 YSLHTMGFRGEAL

-110 QIDLRTMQPGETVGT
+110 QIDLRTMPQGETIGT

-140 VCRAGTSLM
+140 ACRAGTNLM

-187 IEFTFISNDTTMFK
+187 VEFTFIANDTTMFK
-201 LLRGSLKQRITAL
+201 LLRGSLKQRIIAL
-214 MGKAIGS
+214 MGKAIGA

-228 ETAIV
+228 ETAMV

-247 RGAPQ
+247 RNAPQ

-263 PYFHKAVTSCYA
+263 PYFHKAVVGCYS
-275 DLIAPDVQPIYFINL
+275 DLIAPDMQPIYFINL
-290 QVDPATIDVNI
+290 QVDPSTIDVNI

-318 ILTAAV
+318 IITAAV

-336 IDFDSDDVPD
+336 IDFDSEGMPD
-346 IPVFMPD
+346 IPVFQPDKNATMPE
-353 ANAPMPGIATNADYN
+353 IATDEGYN
-368 PFTAEDTD
+368 PFSD
-376 DTAPQVGFEMRSSI
+376 DPNRLPPVGFEIKSSI
-390 NTAGQP
+390 NTGNSPQP
-396 AATERRA
+396 RT
-403 SPITPGYSRPATQR
+403 SPAIAPSRPATQR
-417 VPDDWDKLYES
+417 VPDNWDKLYES
-428 FVRRSGSNEVPD
+428 FVQRSGDRSDMQPD
-440 PEPASAPATT
+440 PTEPAAPTEVRANPMSPSDAPTLLDAT
-450 PAVVEQTTDTGSDT
+450 
-464 RPPVL
+464 
-469 IEAADSITRHL
+469 DSYSRHL

-494 LMIIDRHRAHMRV
+494 LMIIDRHRAHLRV

-512 IAELQDSPRPS
+512 IAELKDTTQPS
-523 QKLLFPETVTLT
+523 QKLLFPETITLT

-540 TLSAV
+540 ALSAV
-545 SDLIGR
+545 SDLVAR

-567 AIPATRGN
+567 AVPATRGN
-575 AVEALTRMVAE
+575 AIEVLTRMVAE
-586 LAESGETSDDIM
+586 LAESGETSDELM
-598 IRPLAKAMAR
+598 IKPLAKAMAR

-627 AALLSSTEAAY
+627 AALLSSAEAAY

-643 KTFTIIDNP
+643 NTYTILDNP

>member
-34 VENSVD
+34 VENSID
-40 AGATAIEIIVRDA
+40 AGATAIEIIVKDA

-90 YALHTMGFRGEAL
+90 YSLHTMGFRGEAL

-110 QIDLRTMQPGETVGT
+110 QIDLRTMPQGETIGT

-140 VCRAGTSLM
+140 ACRAGTNLM

-187 IEFTFISNDTTMFK
+187 VEFTFIANDTTMFK
-201 LLRGSLKQRITAL
+201 LLRGSLKQRIIAL
-214 MGKAIGS
+214 MGKAIGA

-228 ETAIV
+228 ETAMV

-247 RGAPQ
+247 RNAPQ

-263 PYFHKAVTSCYA
+263 PYFHKAVVGCYS
-275 DLIAPDVQPIYFINL
+275 DLIAPDMQPIYFINL
-290 QVDPATIDVNI
+290 QVDPSTIDVNI

-318 ILTAAV
+318 IITAAV

-336 IDFDSDDVPD
+336 IDFDSEGMPD
-346 IPVFMPD
+346 IPVFQPDTNATMPE
-353 ANAPMPGIATNADYN
+353 IATDEGYN
-368 PFTAEDTD
+368 PFSD
-376 DTAPQVGFEMRSSI
+376 DPNRLPPVGFEIKSSI
-390 NTAGQP
+390 NTGNSPQP
-396 AATERRA
+396 RTAPAIA
-403 SPITPGYSRPATQR
+403 PSRPATQR
-417 VPDDWDKLYES
+417 VPDNWDKLYES
-428 FVRRSGSNEVPD
+428 FVQRSGDRCDVQPD
-440 PEPASAPATT
+440 PTEPTAPTEVRANPMSPSDAPTLLDAT
-450 PAVVEQTTDTGSDT
+450 
-464 RPPVL
+464 
-469 IEAADSITRHL
+469 DSYSRHL

-494 LMIIDRHRAHMRV
+494 LMIIDRHRAHLRV

-512 IAELQDSPRPS
+512 IAELKDTTQPS
-523 QKLLFPETVTLT
+523 QKLLFPETITLT

-540 TLSAV
+540 ALSAV
-545 SDLIGR
+545 SDLVAR

-567 AIPATRGN
+567 AVPATRGN
-575 AVEALTRMVAE
+575 AIEVLTRMVAE
-586 LAESGETSDDIM
+586 LAESGETSDELM
-598 IRPLAKAMAR
+598 IKPLAKAMAR

-627 AALLSSTEAAY
+627 AALLSSAEAAY

-643 KTFTIIDNP
+643 NTYTILDNP